1 MLFAPLDAESK
12 YKAKKVIDT
21 IVYRAG
27 DAISGWAKTALDMLG
42 QGAGLVAVVGAFCA
56 LLWGLLGWQLGR
68 QADDRAVPA
77 RQLSLP

>member
-1 MLFAPLDAESK
+1 
-12 YKAKKVIDT
+12 
-21 IVYRAG
+21 
-27 DAISGWAKTALDMLG
+27 MLG